1 MEVLQQVTIINKA
14 VEYPL
19 NRVKME
25 NNRLEVSDNEIRIG
39 KLMQKSFLNAF
50 LAAFSELSD
59 FASYWLDNSGFE
71 INPSIGSET
80 RVSANELNCWLS
92 GLDNPDPMDCVSP
105 MLNDIIVLDNVVYH
119 RVLKAFD
126 TLGINYEFAELKNRE
141 CGIVTTWPTE
151 RSKIDYVIEN
161 ELQKVKVKDETPTDP
176 FRETTS

>member
-1 MEVLQQVTIINKA
+1 MKVLQQVTIINKA

-19 NRVKME
+19 NRAKME
-25 NNRLEVSDNEIRIG
+25 NDRLAVSDNEIRIE
-39 KLMQKSFLNAF
+39 KLIQKSFLNAF

-59 FASYWLDNSGFE
+59 FASGWLDNTGFE

-80 RVSANELNCWLS
+80 RVSADELNCWLS
-92 GLDNPDPMDCVSP
+92 GIGDSNSKNYVPP
-105 MLNDIIVLDNVVYH
+105 MLNDIIILDNVVYH

-126 TLGINYEFAELKNRE
+126 VLGINYEFAELKNKE

-161 ELQKVKVKDETPTDP
+161 ELQKVKVKDETSTEPFGKETD
-176 FRETTS
+176 

>member
-1 MEVLQQVTIINKA
+1 MKVLQQVTIINKA
-14 VEYPL
+14 VKYPL
-19 NRVKME
+19 NRAKME
-25 NNRLEVSDNEIRIG
+25 NNHLAVSDNEIRIG
-39 KLMQKSFLNAF
+39 KLIQKSFLNAF

-59 FASYWLDNSGFE
+59 FSSYWLNNTGFE

-80 RVSANELNCWLS
+80 RVHAKELNCWLS
-92 GLDNPDPMDCVSP
+92 GLDNPNPKYYVPP

-126 TLGINYEFAELKNRE
+126 TLGINYEFAELKNKE
-141 CGIVTTWPTE
+141 CGVVTTWPTE

-176 FRETTS
+176 FGKETD

>member
-1 MEVLQQVTIINKA
+1 MKVLQQVTIINKA

-19 NRVKME
+19 NRAKME
-25 NNRLEVSDNEIRIG
+25 NDRLAVFNDEIGIG

-59 FASYWLDNSGFE
+59 FASAWVVNRGYKIKTSPFSSDST
-71 INPSIGSET
+71 IIT
-80 RVSANELNCWLS
+80 ELNCWLS
-92 GLDNPDPMDCVSP
+92 GLDNPDPRDCVSP

-126 TLGINYEFAELKNRE
+126 TLGINYEFAELRNKE
-141 CGIVTTWPTE
+141 CGVVTTWPTE

-176 FRETTS
+176 FGKETD

>member
-1 MEVLQQVTIINKA
+1 MKVLQQVTIINKA

-19 NRVKME
+19 NRAKME
-25 NNRLEVSDNEIRIG
+25 NDRLAVSDNEIRIG

-59 FASYWLDNSGFE
+59 FTSYWLDNIGFE
-71 INPSIGSET
+71 INLSIGSET
-80 RVSANELNCWLS
+80 KMTAHKLNCWLS
-92 GLDNPDPMDCVSP
+92 GIEHPNPKNYVPS

-119 RVLKAFD
+119 RVLKVFD
-126 TLGINYEFAELKNRE
+126 TLGINYEFAELKNKE

-176 FRETTS
+176 FGKETD